1 MLRTEINELLTQ
13 TGPGTPM
20 GQLFRR
26 YWQPVLLTEQLP
38 ENDGAPVPV
47 KILSE
52 RLLAFRDSEGRYGLI
67 DEFCAHRGA
76 SLWFGRNEE
85 LGLRCAYH
93 GFKFDVT
100 GQCVEAPGE
109 PSETFHQRIKL
120 SAYPMIKI
128 GDILW
133 SYMG

>member
-26 YWQPVLLTEQLP
+26 YWQPVLLTEELP
-38 ENDGAPVPV
+38 ENDCPPVRV

-76 SLWFGRNEE
+76 SLWFSRNEE
-85 LGLRCAYH
+85 GGLRCPYH
-93 GFKFDVT
+93 G
-100 GQCVEAPGE
+100 
-109 PSETFHQRIKL
+109 
-120 SAYPMIKI
+120 
-128 GDILW
+128 
-133 SYMG
+133 